1 MFTLS
6 LPGKNELNFFFVD
19 DIVQQQGATSN
30 LSIVGIDGT
39 IPGPAS
45 FGGTVHS
52 GAVVN
57 ASNIGAGTC
66 GGAIDFVRCGS
77 DLTAYIAAHEGGHYM
92 GLYHTTESVG
102 GFFDSVADTGQCL
115 CTLCAPA
122 ASRTKCIQN
131 NPAGQPTQV
140 FGPSCNTATC
150 KGAEYLMFW
159 VIDNVASVG
168 NITTE
173 QAQIMRANPLVH

>member
-6 LPGKNELNFFFVD
+6 LPGKNELNLFFVD
-19 DIVQQQGATSN
+19 DILQQANSTSN
-30 LSIVGIDGT
+30 TSIVGIDGT

-57 ASNIGAGTC
+57 ASDVGIGTC
-66 GGAIDFVRCGS
+66 GSAIDVIRCGS
-77 DLTAYIAAHEGGHYM
+77 DRVAYIAAHEGGHFM

-102 GFFDSVADTGQCL
+102 GFFDPVNDTGQCL
-115 CTLCAPA
+115 CTACAPA
-122 ASRTKCIQN
+122 AQRAGCFQN
-131 NPAGQPTQV
+131 NPAQAPTQV